1 MAGGPQTHDQSL
13 EATRRLQ
20 ARERQDTIRSGA
32 WLSCHPGVGLQVGW
46 GGGVRCRDHP
56 CFLLCVHRYLEH
68 IGITFQLLLLRTQP
82 SGLPPNRH
90 TLHFPSAP
98 HAHLVYYPL
107 SRTTAIFIRMAVP
120 VYQSPSCGLCLHL
133 PREGIFP
140 TPVHIHLYTYT
151 SIHIPIHISIYT
163 YTYTHIPV
171 YITYTHTYIYSS
183 IHIHLY
189 I

>member
-1 MAGGPQTHDQSL
+1 MVVLPPRGGAAGGL
-13 EATRRLQ
+13 
-20 ARERQDTIRSGA
+20 
-32 WLSCHPGVGLQVGW
+32 